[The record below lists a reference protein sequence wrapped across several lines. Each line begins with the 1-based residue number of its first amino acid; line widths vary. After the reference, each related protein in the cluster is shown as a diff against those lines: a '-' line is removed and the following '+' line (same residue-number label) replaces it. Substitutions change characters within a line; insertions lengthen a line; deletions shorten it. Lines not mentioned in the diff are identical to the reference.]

1 VRLALKNGE
10 IKSVSPRQY
19 LYKDDFNPTYLN
31 QLMGM
36 SGVLYPPHSLH
47 NDVLNINLFRTLIP
61 THDDVYFWAMAL
73 RNKTKIQLV
82 DGHNTNIYTVEG
94 TQKFGL
100 ININKENNSGISL
113 SDAHKLM
120 IKEFPEIL
128 EVLGEEQNGKQ

>member
-1 VRLALKNGE
+1 
-10 IKSVSPRQY
+10 
-19 LYKDDFNPTYLN
+19 
-31 QLMGM
+31 
-36 SGVLYPPHSLH
+36 
-47 NDVLNINLFRTLIP
+47 
-61 THDDVYFWAMAL
+61 MAL